1 MLEISYLPLRGIGR
15 QRKEKFL
22 EGRSGE
28 SRGEDV
34 HCRSLYWSSVA
45 LARKAASTGVL
56 KGICLQP
63 FPSKGKKTHT
73 GVGAFKYAFIQHIF
87 TECLLCIRTSA
98 RN

>member
-1 MLEISYLPLRGIGR
+1 M
-15 QRKEKFL
+15 
-22 EGRSGE
+22 GE

-34 HCRSLYWSSVA
+34 HCRSLCWSSVA

-63 FPSKGKKTHT
+63 FPSKGKKIHT

-87 TECLLCIRTSA
+87 TECLLGIRTSA